1 MSQTTTFSLSI
12 DNPRL
17 WLIVPVISFAGI
29 ILGFVLSG
37 VPVLENSGVYSCVIA
52 SFILGVMAFLK
63 PRRDIVALLVPLFA
77 VLIFNPWS
85 AYTTGPV
92 TQVLFAGTITV
103 VAWRLEKKFSTRV
116 SPRN

>member
-17 WLIVPVISFAGI
+17 WLIVPVIAFAGI
-29 ILGFVLSG
+29 ILGLVLSD
-37 VPVLENSGVYSCVIA
+37 VPVLANSGVYSCVIA
-52 SFILGVMAFLK
+52 SFILGAMAFLK
-63 PRRDIVALLVPLFA
+63 PRRDIVAILVPMFA

-85 AYTTGPV
+85 DYGTGPV

-116 SPRN
+116 PPKN